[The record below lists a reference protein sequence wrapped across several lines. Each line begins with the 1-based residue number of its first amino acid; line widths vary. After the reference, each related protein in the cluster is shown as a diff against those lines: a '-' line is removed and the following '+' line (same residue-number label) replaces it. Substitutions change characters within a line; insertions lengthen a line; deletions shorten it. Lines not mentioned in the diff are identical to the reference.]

1 LTRKKKLECTDKGIQ
16 VHKSAKQCG
25 RELLPKVSAECSKGF
40 RRLFEQ
46 RAGQSNLKTSLQKEV
61 SQD

>member
-25 RELLPKVSAECSKGF
+25 RDLLPKVSTECSKG
-40 RRLFEQ
+40 
-46 RAGQSNLKTSLQKEV
+46 LQKTV
-61 SQD
+61 